1 VKKVAIMT
9 DTLSELTTEI
19 ADEYSIKLVPVT
31 IIIDGKE
38 YPETEI
44 DRDWYYEQLPK
55 WKAADKVP
63 TSSSAS
69 IGYFL
74 QSYRELSQQAE
85 AILCITYS
93 SKFGMMFSTATQAK
107 KMAEE
112 ELPRTAIEVVD
123 SLTVCSAQMLIAI
136 EAARAAAAGKSLP
149 EVAEVANKMVKKV
162 NNISLIDDLSL
173 LAKGGRIHKVRPW
186 AGSKVT
192 NTVLIEANAATG
204 GEHRPVARCKTKGQ
218 ALKALFDVVKE
229 RSGNGKL
236 HVAINHADALV
247 EAEELKE
254 IASSRFSCA
263 EVFITPL
270 YPLVTHHTGVGARVF
285 NWWSED

>member
-1 VKKVAIMT
+1 MKKVAVIT
-9 DTLSELTTEI
+9 DTVSELTKEL
-19 ADEYSIKLVPVT
+19 ADEYNIKLIPLT
-31 IIIDGKE
+31 IIIDGKA
-38 YPETEI
+38 YPETEL
-44 DRDWYYEQLPK
+44 DREWYYEQLPK

-69 IGYFL
+69 IGQFL
-74 QSYRELSQQAE
+74 EAYRELSQQVE

-93 SKFGMMFSTATQAK
+93 SKFGMMFNTAMQAK

-112 ELPRTAIEVVD
+112 ELPQTAIEVID
-123 SLTVCSAQMLIAI
+123 SLTVCGALMLVAL

-149 EVAEVANKMVKKV
+149 EVVEIANKTVKKV
-162 NNISLIDDLSL
+162 NNVTLMDDLSL

-192 NTVLIEANAATG
+192 NTVLVGASAATG

-218 ALKALFDVVKE
+218 ALKTLFDTVRE
-229 RSGNGKL
+229 RSGGGRL

-254 IASSRFSCA
+254 KALSQFQCA

-270 YPLVTHHTGVGARVF
+270 YPLVTHHTGVGTRVF

>member
-1 VKKVAIMT
+1 MKKVAIMT
-9 DTLSELTTEI
+9 DTVSQMTKEL
-19 ADEYSIKLVPVT
+19 ADEYNIKLVPVI

-44 DRDWYYEQLPK
+44 DRAWYYEQLPK
-55 WKAADKVP
+55 WKAADKIP

-74 QSYRELSQQAE
+74 EAYRELSQQAE
-85 AILCITYS
+85 AILFISYS
-93 SKFGMMFSTATQAK
+93 SKFGMMFNTAMQAK

-112 ELPRTAIEVVD
+112 ELPQTAIEVVD
-123 SLTVCSAQMLIAI
+123 SVTHCGAQMFIAL
-136 EAARAAAAGKSLP
+136 EAVRAAAAGKSLP
-149 EVAEVANKMVKKV
+149 EVVEVTNKMVRRV

-186 AGSKVT
+186 ASSKIT
-192 NTVLIEANAATG
+192 NTVLIEASIATG
-204 GEHRPVARCKTKGQ
+204 GEHKPVARCKTKGQ
-218 ALKALFDVVKE
+218 ALKTLFELVKE
-229 RSGNGKL
+229 RSGNRKL

-254 IASSRFSCA
+254 LVSSRFPCA
-263 EVFITPL
+263 EAFITPL
-270 YPLVTHHTGVGARVF
+270 YPLVTHHTGVGTRIF
-285 NWWSED
+285 CWWSED

>member
-1 VKKVAIMT
+1 
-9 DTLSELTTEI
+9 
-19 ADEYSIKLVPVT
+19 
-31 IIIDGKE
+31 
-38 YPETEI
+38 
-44 DRDWYYEQLPK
+44 
-55 WKAADKVP
+55 
-63 TSSSAS
+63 
-69 IGYFL
+69 
-74 QSYRELSQQAE
+74 
-85 AILCITYS
+85 
-93 SKFGMMFSTATQAK
+93 MMFNTATQAK

-123 SLTVCSAQMLIAI
+123 SCTVCSAQMLIAI

-204 GEHRPVARCKTKGQ
+204 VEHRPVARCRTKGQ
-218 ALKALFDVVKE
+218 ALKTLFDIVKE

-236 HVAINHADALV
+236 HVVINHADALV
-247 EAEELKE
+247 EAEELKK
-254 IASSRFSCA
+254 IVSSRFSCA

-270 YPLVTHHTGVGARVF
+270 YPLVTHHTGVGTRVF

>member
-1 VKKVAIMT
+1 MKKVAIMA
-9 DTLSELTTEI
+9 DTVSELTKEL
-19 ADEYSIKLVPVT
+19 ADEYNIKLVPIT

-69 IGYFL
+69 IGFFL
-74 QSYRELSQQAE
+74 ESYRELSQQAE

-93 SKFGMMFSTATQAK
+93 SKFGMMFNTATQAK

-112 ELPRTAIEVVD
+112 ELPQTTIEVVD
-123 SLTVCSAQMLIAI
+123 SCTVCGAQMLIAV
-136 EAARAAAAGKSLP
+136 EAARAAAAGKSLA
-149 EVAEVANKMVKKV
+149 EVVEVANNMVKRV
-162 NNISLIDDLSL
+162 NNITLMDDLSL

-186 AGSKVT
+186 AGSKIT
-192 NTVLIEANAATG
+192 NTVLVGATVATG
-204 GEHRPVARCKTKGQ
+204 GEHKPIARCKTKGQ
-218 ALKALFDVVKE
+218 ALKTLFDIVRE

-254 IASSRFSCA
+254 LASSRFPCA

-270 YPLVTHHTGVGARVF
+270 YPLVTHHTGVGTRVF

>member
-9 DTLSELTTEI
+9 DTLSELTKEL

-93 SKFGMMFSTATQAK
+93 SKFGMMFNTATQAK

-123 SLTVCSAQMLIAI
+123 SCTVCSAQMLIAI

-204 GEHRPVARCKTKGQ
+204 GEHKPIARCRTKGQ
-218 ALKALFDVVKE
+218 ALKTLFDIVKE

-236 HVAINHADALV
+236 HVVINHADALV
-247 EAEELKE
+247 EAEELKK
-254 IASSRFSCA
+254 IVSSRFSCA

-270 YPLVTHHTGVGARVF
+270 YPLVTHHTGVGTRVF

>member
-1 VKKVAIMT
+1 MNRVAVTT
-9 DTLSELTTEI
+9 DTVSELTKEL
-19 ADEYSIKLVPVT
+19 ADEYNIKLVPVT
-31 IIIDGKE
+31 IIIGGKA

-44 DRDWYYEQLPK
+44 DLAWYCEQLPK

-74 QSYRELSQQAE
+74 EAYRELSQQAQ

-93 SKFGMMFSTATQAK
+93 SKFGMMFNTAMQAK

-112 ELPRTAIEVVD
+112 ELPQTAIEVVD
-123 SLTVCSAQMLIAI
+123 SCTVCGAQMLIAL

-149 EVAEVANKMVKKV
+149 EVVEVANKMVKRV
-162 NNISLIDDLSL
+162 NNVSLMDDLSL

-192 NTVLIEANAATG
+192 NTVLIGASAATG
-204 GEHRPVARCKTKGQ
+204 GEHRPIARCKTKGQ
-218 ALKALFDVVKE
+218 ALKTLFDAVKE

-254 IASSRFSCA
+254 LASSRFPCA

-270 YPLVTHHTGVGARVF
+270 YPLVTHHTGVGTRVF
-285 NWWSED
+285 NWWSDG

>member
-1 VKKVAIMT
+1 VKKVAVIT
-9 DTLSELTTEI
+9 DTVSELTKEL
-19 ADEYSIKLVPVT
+19 ADEYNIKLIPLT
-31 IIIDGKE
+31 IIIDGKA
-38 YPETEI
+38 YPETEL
-44 DRDWYYEQLPK
+44 DREWYYEQLPK

-69 IGYFL
+69 IGQFL
-74 QSYRELSQQAE
+74 EAYRELSQQVE

-93 SKFGMMFSTATQAK
+93 SKFGMMFNTAMQAK

-112 ELPRTAIEVVD
+112 ELPQTAIEVID
-123 SLTVCSAQMLIAI
+123 SCTVCGALMLVAL
-136 EAARAAAAGKSLP
+136 EAARAATAGKSLP
-149 EVAEVANKMVKKV
+149 EVVEIASKTVKKV
-162 NNISLIDDLSL
+162 NNVTLMDDLSL

-192 NTVLIEANAATG
+192 NTVLIGASAATG

-218 ALKALFDVVKE
+218 ALKTLFDTVRE
-229 RSGNGKL
+229 RSGGGRL
-236 HVAINHADALV
+236 HVAINHADALI

-254 IASSRFSCA
+254 KALSQFQCA

-270 YPLVTHHTGVGARVF
+270 YPLVTHHTGVGTRVF

>member
-1 VKKVAIMT
+1 MKKVAIMT
-9 DTLSELTTEI
+9 DTASQMTKEL
-19 ADEYSIKLVPVT
+19 ADEYNVKLVPII

-44 DRDWYYEQLPK
+44 DRAWYYEQLPK
-55 WKAADKVP
+55 WKAADKIP

-74 QSYRELSQQAE
+74 EAYRELSQQAE
-85 AILCITYS
+85 AILFISYS
-93 SKFGMMFSTATQAK
+93 SKFGMMFNTAAQAK

-112 ELPRTAIEVVD
+112 ELPQTAIEVID
-123 SLTVCSAQMLIAI
+123 SVTHCGAQMLIVL

-149 EVAEVANKMVKKV
+149 EVVEVANRMVKRV

-186 AGSKVT
+186 AGSKIT
-192 NTVLIEANAATG
+192 NTVLIEASVATG
-204 GEHRPVARCKTKGQ
+204 GEHKPLARCKTKGQ
-218 ALKALFDVVKE
+218 VLKTLFELVKE

-254 IASSRFSCA
+254 LASLRFPCA

-270 YPLVTHHTGVGARVF
+270 YPLVTHHTGVGTRLF
-285 NWWSED
+285 SWWSED

>member
-1 VKKVAIMT
+1 MNRVAVMT
-9 DTLSELTTEI
+9 DTVSELTKEL
-19 ADEYSIKLVPVT
+19 ADEYNIKLVPVT
-31 IIIDGKE
+31 IIIGGKA

-44 DRDWYYEQLPK
+44 DLAWYCEQLPK
-55 WKAADKVP
+55 WKAEEKIP

-74 QSYRELSQQAE
+74 EAYRELSQQAQ

-93 SKFGMMFSTATQAK
+93 SKFGMMFNTAMQAK

-112 ELPRTAIEVVD
+112 ELPQTAIEVVD
-123 SLTVCSAQMLIAI
+123 SCTVCGAQMLIAL

-149 EVAEVANKMVKKV
+149 EVVEVANKMVKRV
-162 NNISLIDDLSL
+162 NNISLIDDLYY

-186 AGSKVT
+186 ASSKVT
-192 NTVLIEANAATG
+192 NTVLVGASAATG
-204 GEHRPVARCKTKGQ
+204 GEHKPIARCKTKGQ
-218 ALKALFDVVKE
+218 ALKTLFDVVKE
-229 RSGNGKL
+229 RNGNGKL
-236 HVAINHADALV
+236 HVVINHADALV

-254 IASSRFSCA
+254 IASSRFPCA

-270 YPLVTHHTGVGARVF
+270 YPLVTHHTGVGSRSF

>member
-1 VKKVAIMT
+1 VKKVAVIT
-9 DTLSELTTEI
+9 DTVSELTKEL
-19 ADEYSIKLVPVT
+19 ADEYNIKLIPLT
-31 IIIDGKE
+31 IIIDGKA
-38 YPETEI
+38 YPETEL
-44 DRDWYYEQLPK
+44 DREWYYEQLPK

-69 IGYFL
+69 IGQFL
-74 QSYRELSQQAE
+74 EAYRELSQQVE

-93 SKFGMMFSTATQAK
+93 SKFGMMFNTAMQAK

-112 ELPRTAIEVVD
+112 ELPQTAIEVID
-123 SLTVCSAQMLIAI
+123 SLTVCGALMLVAL

-149 EVAEVANKMVKKV
+149 EVVEIANKTVKKV
-162 NNISLIDDLSL
+162 NNVTLMDDLSL

-192 NTVLIEANAATG
+192 NTVLVGASAATG

-218 ALKALFDVVKE
+218 ALKTLFDTVRE
-229 RSGNGKL
+229 RSGGGRL

-254 IASSRFSCA
+254 KALSQFQCA

-270 YPLVTHHTGVGARVF
+270 YPLVTHHTGVGTRVF

>member
-1 VKKVAIMT
+1 MT
-9 DTLSELTTEI
+9 DTVSEITKEL

-31 IIIDGKE
+31 IIIGGKA

-44 DRDWYYEQLPK
+44 DLAWYYEQLPK
-55 WKAADKVP
+55 WKAEDKVP

-74 QSYRELSQQAE
+74 EAYRELSQQAQ

-93 SKFGMMFSTATQAK
+93 SKFGMMFNTAMQAK

-112 ELPRTAIEVVD
+112 ELPQTAIEVVD
-123 SLTVCSAQMLIAI
+123 SCTVCGAQMLIAL

-149 EVAEVANKMVKKV
+149 EVVEVANKMVKRV
-162 NNISLIDDLSL
+162 NNVSLMDDLSL

-192 NTVLIEANAATG
+192 NTVLIGASAATG
-204 GEHRPVARCKTKGQ
+204 GEHRPIARCKTKGQ
-218 ALKALFDVVKE
+218 ALKTLFDAVKE

-254 IASSRFSCA
+254 LASSRFPCA

-270 YPLVTHHTGVGARVF
+270 YPLVTHHTGVGTRVF
-285 NWWSED
+285 NWWSDG

>member
-1 VKKVAIMT
+1 MKKVAIMT
-9 DTLSELTTEI
+9 DTLSELTKEL

-93 SKFGMMFSTATQAK
+93 SKFGMMFNTATQAK

-112 ELPRTAIEVVD
+112 ELPQTAIEVVD

-204 GEHRPVARCKTKGQ
+204 GEHKPIARCRTKGQ
-218 ALKALFDVVKE
+218 ALKTLFDIVKE

-236 HVAINHADALV
+236 HVVINHADALV
-247 EAEELKE
+247 EAEELKK
-254 IASSRFSCA
+254 IVSSRFSCA

-270 YPLVTHHTGVGARVF
+270 YPLVTHHTGVGTRVF